1 MKPNQEPSMDAAPY
15 ESQTVSR
22 PRAARRL
29 RRAEGYYVA
38 ALASALLIFIVL
50 AAFSYHYP
58 YFTFDVAA
66 TRLVQSF
73 DPPFALNL
81 MRFVSF
87 FGNGITPHAITA
99 VTCVLF
105 LLFRRRSEAA
115 GLLLSAGGSAL
126 INTLLKSVVARPR
139 PTAAL
144 VQIFSA
150 PGSLSFPSGHV
161 TFYVC
166 YFGFLFFAAYA
177 ILPRASHTRRF
188 ALTLAALPI
197 LLVGLSRIY
206 LGAHWLSDTV
216 GAYLWSGVWLAFSL
230 EMYRRWKARATFHQ
244 ESSD

>member
-1 MKPNQEPSMDAAPY
+1 MSKRTPHTAAATD

-29 RRAEGYYVA
+29 RRAGTYYVI
-38 ALASALLIFIVL
+38 ALASALLIFVVL
-50 AAFSYHYP
+50 AAFAYRYP

-73 DPPFALNL
+73 DPRFALGF

-87 FGNGITPHAITA
+87 FGNGITPHVIAA

-115 GLLLSAGGSAL
+115 GLLLSTGGSAL
-126 INTLLKSVVARPR
+126 INSLLKLVVARPR

-144 VQIFSA
+144 VQIFAA

-177 ILPRASHTRRF
+177 VLPRASLSRCV
-188 ALTLAALPI
+188 ALPLAALPV
-197 LLVGLSRIY
+197 LLVGVSRVY

-244 ESSD
+244 GSED